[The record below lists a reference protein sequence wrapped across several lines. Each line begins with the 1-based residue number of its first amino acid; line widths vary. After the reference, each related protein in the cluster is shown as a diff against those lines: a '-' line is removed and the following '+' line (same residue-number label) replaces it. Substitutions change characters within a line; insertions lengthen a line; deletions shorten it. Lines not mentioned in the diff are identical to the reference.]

1 MYLDLFMLHP
11 KPYNIHDLQP
21 SPITFKCH
29 SCNLAFDNK
38 FPLETVQKITDSLV
52 QQPSVPVSDANSMV
66 NRNSS
71 VQVTVWLS
79 DSSF

>member
-1 MYLDLFMLHP
+1 MYLDLFILHP

-21 SPITFKCH
+21 SPITFKCYG
-29 SCNLAFDNK
+29 CNFAFDNK
-38 FPLETVQKITDSLV
+38 FPFRNCTENNRLLG
-52 QQPSVPVSDANSMV
+52 QQPNVPVSDASNMS
-66 NRNSS
+66 NRNCS